1 MRNKFKVSNKSP
13 CQDWVCSFL
22 QVYEGKSPNLSKR
35 GSMYGKCPGCVECL
49 EMADN
54 LLVQSVLLMSSS
66 LGVLADI
73 LMMCWGAF
81 LFSWCGQSTIFVF
94 HKCIGVTLNASRFRT
109 VSLTCQSYTT
119 ILWESKQLLCLSSTR
134 GSETAKSLGRP
145 ERKVLVDANAAMWSA
160 LNVIISTGAAIDLT
174 EAPSVYAD
182 HLVLSAH
189 KNPCVF

>member
-1 MRNKFKVSNKSP
+1 MSRLGLFILAGLWRTESKSEQEGQHVWQMSRVCWVSGNGWHSTGTVSP
-13 CQDWVCSFL
+13 VDVLQSGCQRSLPTFWWCAGELSCSL
-22 QVYEGKSPNLSKR
+22 DVDRVP
-35 GSMYGKCPGCVECL
+35 CL
-49 EMADN
+49 
-54 LLVQSVLLMSSS
+54 
-66 LGVLADI
+66 
-73 LMMCWGAF
+73 F
-81 LFSWCGQSTIFVF
+81 Y
-94 HKCIGVTLNASRFRT
+94 KCIGVTLNASRFRT
-109 VSLTCQSYTT
+109 VSLKCQSYAT
-119 ILWESKQLLCLSSTR
+119 ILWESKQLLCLNSTR